1 MKRKTIVVITSYTLT
16 ALFLLAGMAWSSY
29 RKAEDY
35 KLQLDNT
42 YQHAFAE
49 LVSSVSEL
57 DTSLQKTIY
66 ANTPSMMSSV
76 CTEVY
81 GKAQSAQYALSE
93 MPFSSYKFQNM
104 TSFITRVGDY
114 AFMLSKQAGSGTT
127 TGEEEHDNLVLLSET
142 ATLLSSNLNQLLADA
157 GGTNVSAE
165 NMDDVT
171 DTAAQIGSGLTAD
184 FLENSFSVME
194 EEFPETPS
202 LIYDGPFSSHILGL
216 TPKMLEGEAE
226 VTQEQALEN
235 AADFTGI
242 NISKIK
248 YSGDREGNLPVY
260 MFYANADGGT
270 ISIEVSKQGGHIVD
284 AFNSRIVKQSI
295 MEAADAAKIAQRYL
309 QKKGYRSMVKSYEI
323 IDGNTLTANFAYTQD
338 GVICYPDL
346 IKVYVALDNGKI
358 VGFEAQ
364 GYVMNHIYRDIPAV
378 AISEQDA
385 QSKVSPYLTV
395 LAHELVVIPT
405 SGKYEVFCHE
415 FKCENEDGE
424 HYIVY
429 VNAETGAE
437 EKILILLEDENGTL
451 TI

>member
-1 MKRKTIVVITSYTLT
+1 MKRKTIVVIASYTLT
-16 ALFLLAGMAWSSY
+16 ALFLLAGIAWSNY

-57 DTSLQKTIY
+57 DASLQKTLY

-104 TSFITRVGDY
+104 TGFVTRVGDY
-114 AFMLSKQAGSGTT
+114 AFMLSKKAGSGTV
-127 TGEEEHDNLVLLSET
+127 TGEEEHDNLVTLSET
-142 ATLLSSNLNQLLADA
+142 ATLLSANLNQLLADA
-157 GGTNVSAE
+157 GGTNVSTE
-165 NMDDVT
+165 EMDDVT
-171 DTAAQIGSGLTAD
+171 DTASQLGSGLTAD
-184 FLENSFSVME
+184 FLENSFSIME

-216 TPKMLEGEAE
+216 TPKMLEGKTE

-235 AADFTGI
+235 AADFMGI
-242 NISKIK
+242 SVNKIK
-248 YSGDREGNLPVY
+248 YSGEREGNLPVY

-270 ISIEVSKQGGHIVD
+270 ISIEVSKQGGYVVD
-284 AFNSRIVKQSI
+284 AFNSRIVEKSV
-295 MEAADAAKIAQRYL
+295 MEAADASKIAQRYL
-309 QKKGYRSMVKSYEI
+309 QKKGYKNMTKSYEI
-323 IDGNTLTANFAYTQD
+323 IDGNTLTVNFAYTQD

-346 IKVYVALDNGKI
+346 IKVYVALDSGKI

-364 GYVMNHIYRDIPAV
+364 GYVMNHIQRDIPAA

-385 QSKVSPYLTV
+385 QSSVSPYLTV
-395 LAHELVVIPT
+395 LSHEMAIIPT

-415 FKCENEDGE
+415 FKCENGDGS

-429 VNAETGAE
+429 INADTGVE